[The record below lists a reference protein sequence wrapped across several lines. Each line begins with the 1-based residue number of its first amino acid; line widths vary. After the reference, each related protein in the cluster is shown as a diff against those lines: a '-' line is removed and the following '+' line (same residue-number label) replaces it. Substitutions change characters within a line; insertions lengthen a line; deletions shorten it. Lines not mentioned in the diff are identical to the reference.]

1 MRGSFAGVAIRGIG
15 KSLPDRVVTN
25 AEIAKR
31 LGVDEEWIRSRT
43 GIEQRR
49 FAGSDESPSTLA
61 AAAGTRALETAGIT
75 PDELD
80 LVIVATCTSDHHF
93 PSTAS
98 LVQEQIGA
106 TNAGAFDLN
115 AACSGFVYGLAVG
128 GGMIAGGGVGRVL
141 LAGAEVLSRFTNHD
155 DPVTAPLFG
164 DGAAAVVLE
173 RDDDA
178 EPLAF
183 ELGSDGSGAERV
195 QIPAGGSRL
204 PATADTVDK
213 GLHFIRMAGREVF
226 RSAVLTMSGTGRNL
240 GTEEV
245 DHVIGH
251 QANRRILD
259 ECARELGLTPEQLV
273 VNIDRFGNTSAAS
286 IPIALCEA
294 WEDGRITPGDRLLF
308 LAFGAGYSWGGL
320 SMRWTLER
328 AATEETQMA
337 MAQ

>member
-1 MRGSFAGVAIRGIG
+1 MRASIAGVAIRGIG
-15 KSLPDRVVTN
+15 KALPERVVRN

-31 LGVDEEWIRSRT
+31 LNVDEEWIRSRT
-43 GIEQRR
+43 GIEERR
-49 FAGSDESPSTLA
+49 FAAADESPATLA
-61 AAAGTRALETAGIT
+61 ASASRGALAIAGVA

-80 LVIVATCTSDHHF
+80 LVIVATCTADHHF

-98 LVQEQIGA
+98 LVQQQIGA
-106 TNAGAFDLN
+106 SHAGAFDLN
-115 AACSGFVYGLAVG
+115 AACSGFVYALAIG
-128 GGMIAGGGVGRVL
+128 GGMISSGSASRIL
-141 LAGAEVLSRFTNHD
+141 IAGAEVLSRFTNPD

-164 DGAAAVVLE
+164 DGAAAIILE
-173 RDDDA
+173 RDETA

-183 ELGSDGSGAERV
+183 ELGSDGAGAERV

-204 PATADTVDK
+204 PASKDTVDK

-226 RSAVLTMSGTGRNL
+226 RSAVLTMAGIGRNL
-240 GTEEV
+240 GTAGI

-251 QANRRILD
+251 QANKRILD
-259 ECARELGLTPEQLV
+259 ECARELGLAPERLV

-294 WEDGRITPGDRLLF
+294 WEEGRIKPGDRLLF

-320 SMRWTLER
+320 SMRWTLQR
-328 AATEETQMA
+328 AAAGENRMA